1 MLAGAVPGE
10 RALVFRVGVEGLL
23 SRARHRSGLLDS
35 VVAFAVPCR
44 GQCAVVAGSRILFVS
59 PGWPKGR
66 LWGEMS
72 FRFPSLSLAVVAAT
86 TPPRWETALCDEG
99 FGPVDLDDGAEVVA
113 ITAMT
118 AQAVRAYEIA
128 DAFRSRG
135 KTVVMG
141 GFHASNLPDE
151 ALDHVDAVV
160 VGEAEGVWPKLLAD
174 LEAGQL
180 QKVYR
185 AEGLIDT
192 AGIPIAR
199 RSIFDG
205 KGYLLTNTIQT
216 TRGCPYDCEFC
227 SVTAFFG
234 RKYRKRPVDAV
245 LAELAQMRK
254 RGSYAFFVDDNIVV
268 DRDYSLKLFRGMT
281 GLRMKWLSHASL
293 DLAEDPELLR
303 AMGESGC
310 IGLFVGFE
318 TLDEEALRAMGKKTN
333 KVSAYVDSARAFRD
347 NGIGILG
354 SFVLGWDGD
363 GPDVFERTFRFCEE
377 ARLES
382 AIFPILTPY
391 PGTKVRERLLGQG
404 RILSS
409 DWQDYDMEHVNYRPK
424 GMSVE
429 ELQEGYDRLCRQ
441 FYSFGSMWRR
451 LSLHRSLLAFG
462 PMNFGFR
469 SALRRK
475 VADA

>member
-1 MLAGAVPGE
+1 
-10 RALVFRVGVEGLL
+10 
-23 SRARHRSGLLDS
+23 
-35 VVAFAVPCR
+35 
-44 GQCAVVAGSRILFVS
+44 
-59 PGWPKGR
+59 
-66 LWGEMS
+66 MS
-72 FRFPSLSLAVVAAT
+72 FRFPSLSLAVVAAS
-86 TPPRWETALCDEG
+86 TPPRWETDLCDEG
-99 FGPVDLDDGAEVVA
+99 FGPVDPEHGADVVA
-113 ITAMT
+113 ITGMT

-151 ALDHVDAVV
+151 ALGHVDAVV
-160 VGEAEGVWPKLLAD
+160 VGEAEAVWPGLLAD
-174 LEAGQL
+174 FEAGRL

-185 AEGLIDT
+185 ADQLVDT
-192 AGIPIAR
+192 ADIPAAR

-227 SVTAFFG
+227 SVTAYFG
-234 RKYRKRPVDAV
+234 RKYRKRPVEAV
-245 LAELAQMRK
+245 LEELAGMRK

-268 DRDYSLKLFRGMT
+268 DRSYSLRLFRGMKGM
-281 GLRMKWLSHASL
+281 GLKWLSHASL
-293 DLAEDPELLR
+293 DLADDPELLQ
-303 AMGESGC
+303 AIGEAGC

-318 TLDEEALRAMGKKTN
+318 SLDEEALRAMGKRTN
-333 KVSAYVDSARAFRD
+333 KVSAYVEAAKAFRER
-347 NGIGILG
+347 GVGILG
-354 SFVLGWDGD
+354 SFVLGLDGD
-363 GPDVFERTFRFCEE
+363 GPDVFERTYRFCEE
-377 ARLES
+377 AHLES

-391 PGTKVRERLLGQG
+391 PGTKVRQRLLAEG

-409 DWQDYDMEHVNYRPK
+409 DWRDYDMEHVNFRPK

-429 ELQEGYDRLCRQ
+429 ELQAGYDWLMGR

-451 LSLHRSLLAFG
+451 LSFHRSLPAFG
-462 PMNFGFR
+462 PMNLGFR